1 MGGPP
6 QDNIG
11 KAFWHKLREM
21 QGSGLLPKGAV
32 LGTVAAR
39 QYVTP
44 AGWSLP
50 LREPYS
56 FWCDVQP
63 EKEGES
69 LLMHVP
75 MPGRVMNTEDD
86 LGVFYVP
93 KHDTEALI
101 EWIDGRPTITDAHEW
116 EEFILKKDDSNY
128 ITWDSQN
135 NVDVKTTGKITI
147 ETLKTAMEI
156 ATISRQI
163 KAPRII
169 LGNLGAYSAVLGE
182 PLNIWLSTHT
192 HTILKPTPGSQTAPP
207 TQIPALPGHLS
218 KVVKLD

>member
-6 QDNIG
+6 QTPVK
-11 KAFWHKLREM
+11 KAFWNTLREM

-32 LGTVAAR
+32 LGSVAAR
-39 QYVTP
+39 QYMTP

-50 LREPYS
+50 LRQPYS

-86 LGVFYVP
+86 LGVWYVP
-93 KHDTEALI
+93 KQNTEALV

-128 ITWDSQN
+128 IIWDSLN
-135 NVDVKTTGKITI
+135 NVDMKTTGKITV
-147 ETLKTAMEI
+147 ETLQTAKEI
-156 ATISRQI
+156 AAISWQI
-163 KAPRII
+163 DAPRII
-169 LGNLGAYSAVLGE
+169 LGKLGAYSAVHGE
-182 PLNIWLSTHT
+182 ILNMWLSTHT

-207 TQIPALPGHLS
+207 TQISALGGHLS
-218 KVVKLD
+218 KIVKLD